1 VLARLDG
8 ARISVSG
15 SWSAAQLGSLV
26 QQGQQGDGRTA
37 APPWD
42 LLILNE
48 KEALA
53 ACGDVANAPELLAGA
68 AQSVLVTLGPKGA
81 FGVLDGVPLQALAAP
96 VKVLD
101 PTGAGDAFCGGLIA
115 ALLHGA
121 TPAQALRHGSCSAAR
136 ILGQTGGVV
145 TDAAIMEDLK
155 GNTWKS

>member
-1 VLARLDG
+1 
-8 ARISVSG
+8 
-15 SWSAAQLGSLV
+15 
-26 QQGQQGDGRTA
+26 
-37 APPWD
+37 
-42 LLILNE
+42 
-48 KEALA
+48 
-53 ACGDVANAPELLAGA
+53 VANAPELLAGA